1 MPENMKKL
9 LYLMAVMLFSGAC
22 TDDSMPRFTPPP
34 EINEFVFLPPNPDSG
49 DQVNIITYD
58 CKYNVLASINVTGKD
73 IVVKK
78 RYNSQMKLP
87 CILNYDTISLG
98 RLKQGTYLVTLLVI
112 DTNHFVKDS
121 VSIQETKTLKVG
133 K

>member
-1 MPENMKKL
+1 
-9 LYLMAVMLFSGAC
+9 
-22 TDDSMPRFTPPP
+22 
-34 EINEFVFLPPNPDSG
+34 
-49 DQVNIITYD
+49 
-58 CKYNVLASINVTGKD
+58 LASVNVTGKD

-78 RYNSQMKLP
+78 RFNSQMKLP

-98 RLKQGTYLVTLLVI
+98 RLNQGTYLVTLLVI

-121 VSIQETKTLKVG
+121 VSIQETNTLKVG